1 MRLSSNRLWLS
12 VLDCGRRG
20 RQLFGNLLVPG
31 WAAIGMT
38 SRLGGKRQAGED
50 GRW

>member
-12 VLDCGRRG
+12 VLVGGRRG
-20 RQLFGNLLVPG
+20 RQLFGDLLVAA
-31 WAAIGMT
+31 WASIGMT